1 MIIIILCV
9 VFCYLLTMS
18 ESGNGGEPPK
28 DFNECVSKD
37 ELRRLFDD
45 QCIYIDGEFDEL
57 MRNTNGLVTRN

>member
-1 MIIIILCV
+1 
-9 VFCYLLTMS
+9 MS
-18 ESGNGGEPPK
+18 ESGNGGESPK